1 MNLEKR
7 PQGIQDAAAEKG
19 YQAEKAYQ
27 KELLDIVFG
36 VAGDNVE
43 MINEGI
49 VKALRGEN
57 DRARR
62 TYLWNV
68 LSKAAAAKIRSA
80 RRKFSVA

>member
-1 MNLEKR
+1 MNLEK
-7 PQGIQDAAAEKG
+7 PQGVQDAAA
-19 YQAEKAYQ
+19 AEKEYQ
-27 KELLDIVFG
+27 KKLLDTVFE

-57 DRARR
+57 DKARR
-62 TYLWNV
+62 TYLWNT
-68 LSKAAAAKIRSA
+68 LSKAAAARIRRA